1 MKKNLMPFT
10 YEEDNEKLSEN
21 FFLSRNVIKLFGVV
35 NEEMANYAISSLLY
49 LDRMFKSNG
58 VPRADRVIEIWIN
71 SPGGSVSDG
80 LGIYDCLNYVD
91 ADIRTVCIGE
101 AASMGAF
108 LLSAGTRGMR
118 EALPNSKILIHQVL
132 GGCQGQASDILLYAE
147 QMRST
152 KEKLNQLLA
161 LHSGKSIDQIR
172 LDTDRD
178 NAMTAQAAC
187 EYGLIDRVIQTHIKA
202 AGDSVKER
210 V

>member
-1 MKKNLMPFT
+1 MKKNLMPFK
-10 YEEDNEKLSEN
+10 YEENTEKLSEN

-71 SPGGSVSDG
+71 SQGGGVSDG

-118 EALPNSKILIHQVL
+118 EALPNSKILLHQPL
-132 GGCQGQASDILLYAE
+132 GSTEGQASDILLYAE
-147 QMRST
+147 QIRAV
-152 KEKLNQLLA
+152 KEQLNQLLA
-161 LHSGKSIDQIR
+161 IHTGKPIEQIR
-172 LDTDRD
+172 IDTDRD
-178 NAMTAQAAC
+178 NSMSAQAAC
-187 EYGLIDRVIQTHIKA
+187 EYGLIDRVIQTPIKA
-202 AGDSVKER
+202 AGDSVKEK